1 MMEHNDREN
10 IAKHILPVSANLL
23 GISFLLLSFIK
34 LADLRAKTVIDE
46 ILGLVM
52 IFFLASSIFSY
63 ASMRSRRRS
72 DMYEKVADI
81 IFFAGLISLTLISM
95 MIVFEVV

>member
-1 MMEHNDREN
+1 MARNDRCN

-46 ILGLVM
+46 ILGAVM
-52 IFFLASSIFSY
+52 ILFLASGIFSY
-63 ASMRSRRRS
+63 ASMRSGKRS
-72 DMYEKVADI
+72 DFYERKADI
-81 IFFAGLISLTLISM
+81 IFFVGLISLTLISM
-95 MIVFEVV
+95 MIVFEIV